1 MSRNNSESE
10 NNQDFSYHSKRFLPE
25 SRHCEGESSKRD
37 RKESKSKPWK
47 SNWHRLEAV
56 DKG

>member
-10 NNQDFSYHSKRFLPE
+10 NFPYHSKRFLPE

-47 SNWHRLEAV
+47 SNWHRSEAV
-56 DKG
+56 DEG